1 MILLNYRQLNWLINL
16 VAMFN
21 ISLKVISSLVIA
33 FGTVFAIT
41 YDIPLNTET
50 RTTQSNTENWE
61 LREKTDWSF
70 SSENESI
77 SIQDDLE
84 ELEEYSISEPNTET
98 DLEISEEN
106 RRWGNRGDV
115 ENYSIEVEVY
125 DY

>member
-1 MILLNYRQLNWLINL
+1 
-16 VAMFN
+16 MFN
-21 ISLKVISSLVIA
+21 ISLKVIGLLAIA
-33 FGTVFAIT
+33 VGTLLTIT
-41 YDIPLNTET
+41 YGLPLNAQT
-50 RTTQSNTENWE
+50 RITKSNPENWE
-61 LREKTDWSF
+61 LREKTDWTF

-84 ELEEYSISEPNTET
+84 ELEEYSIAEPNTET

>member
-1 MILLNYRQLNWLINL
+1 ML
-16 VAMFN
+16 N
-21 ISLKVISSLVIA
+21 ISSKVIGSLVIA
-33 FGTVFAIT
+33 FGSTLT
-41 YDIPLNTET
+41 TLYCLPLNAQT
-50 RTTQSNTENWE
+50 RTTQSNPENWE
-61 LREKTDWSF
+61 LRENSNWTF

-77 SIQDDLE
+77 SVQDDLE

-98 DLEISEEN
+98 NLEISEEN

>member
-1 MILLNYRQLNWLINL
+1 MNL

-21 ISLKVISSLVIA
+21 ISLKVISSLAIA

-41 YDIPLNTET
+41 YDIPLNAET

-98 DLEISEEN
+98 NLEISEEN

>member
-1 MILLNYRQLNWLINL
+1 
-16 VAMFN
+16 MFN
-21 ISLKVISSLVIA
+21 ISLKVIGSLAISV
-33 FGTVFAIT
+33 GTLLTIT
-41 YDIPLNTET
+41 YDLPLNAQT
-50 RTTQSNTENWE
+50 RATQSNPENWE
-61 LREKTDWSF
+61 LREKTDWNF

-77 SIQDDLE
+77 SIQDELE

-115 ENYSIEVEVY
+115 ENHSIEVEVY